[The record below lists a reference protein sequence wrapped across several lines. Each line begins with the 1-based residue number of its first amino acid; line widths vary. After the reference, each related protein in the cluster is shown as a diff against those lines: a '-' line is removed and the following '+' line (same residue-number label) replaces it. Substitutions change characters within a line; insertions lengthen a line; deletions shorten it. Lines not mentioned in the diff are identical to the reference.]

1 MSLFDIIFKN
11 RPKEKGKYEGTF
23 KMLNGYTP
31 HFTTYNGSI
40 YESQLIRAAI
50 NIRAVHTAKLK
61 VEVKGAARP
70 ALQNKL
76 KHGPNQFQ
84 TWYQFLYRL
93 STILDIHNTAFI
105 CPVYDRFGEP
115 SGIIC
120 PLPNSCEIIQYND
133 VPYLRYEFS
142 NGQRAAIELDY
153 CGIMTKF
160 QYKDDFFGETNHALY
175 PTLDLIHVQNEGI
188 QEGVKSAATYRFWA
202 QVNNFTKADDLAK
215 ERQRFTEENFS
226 KDSKG
231 GGLLLFPNTYTN
243 INQVKADPWIISTEE
258 EALIKANVFDYFNVN
273 EDLLQSSVY
282 GDKWVAA
289 YEGICEPFAI
299 QFSEVVTRMLFTF
312 REQSQGNFVMAS
324 ANRLQY
330 MSNREKLSVSAQLA
344 DRGILN
350 RDEVREIWNLPPL
363 PNGEGQEYIIRGEYW
378 NATDKINSNSEGSN
392 EDEEQGDKVL

>member
-1 MSLFDIIFKN
+1 MGLFDVFFKN
-11 RPKEKGKYEGTF
+11 RPKEKGTYESAF

-31 HFTTYNGSI
+31 HFSSYYGSI

-50 NIRAVHTAKLK
+50 NVRATHIAKLK
-61 VEVKGAARP
+61 VETFGAAKP
-70 ALQNKL
+70 MLQNKL

-84 TWYQFLYRL
+84 TWSQFMYRL

-105 CPVYDRFGEP
+105 CPVYDSYGEP
-115 SGIIC
+115 SGMIC
-120 PLPNSCEIIQYND
+120 PLPTSCDIVAYND
-133 VPYLRYEFS
+133 IPYLRYTFS
-142 NGQRAAIELDY
+142 NGQRAAIELEY

-160 QYKDDFFGETNHALY
+160 QYKDDFFGESNHALY
-175 PTLDLIHVQNEGI
+175 PTIDLIHIQNQGI

-215 ERQRFTEENFS
+215 ERQRFTEENFA
-226 KDSKG
+226 KDSNA

-243 INQVKADPWIISTEE
+243 INQVKADPWVISTEE

-299 QFSEVVTRMLFTF
+299 QFSEVTTKMLFTF

-330 MSNREKLSVSAQLA
+330 MSNKEKLEVSSQLA

-363 PNGEGQEYIIRGEYW
+363 PDGEGQEYIIRGEYK
-378 NATDKINSNSEGSN
+378 NASDQINEGEG
-392 EDEEQGDKVL
+392 EDEQ

>member
-1 MSLFDIIFKN
+1 MGLFDFLFKN
-11 RPKEKGKYEGTF
+11 RPKEEGKYEGTF

-31 HFTTYNGSI
+31 HFSTYYGSI

-50 NIRAVHTAKLK
+50 NVRAIHTAKLK
-61 VEVKGAARP
+61 VEIQGAARP

-84 TWYQFLYRL
+84 TWYQFMYRL

-105 CPVYDRFGEP
+105 CPVYDQYGEP
-115 SGIIC
+115 SGIVA
-120 PLPNSCEIIQYND
+120 PLPQSCEIVQYGN

-142 NGQRAAIELDY
+142 SGERAAIELAY

-160 QYKDDFFGETNHALY
+160 QYRDDFFGESNHALF
-175 PTLDLIHVQNEGI
+175 PTIDLIHIQNQGI
-188 QEGVKSAATYRFWA
+188 EEGVKSAATYRFWA

-215 ERQRFTEENFS
+215 ERQRFTEENFAR
-226 KDSKG
+226 DSKA

-243 INQVKADPWIISTEE
+243 INQVKADPWVISAEE
-258 EALIKANVFDYFNVN
+258 EKLIKANVFDYFNVN
-273 EDLLQSSVY
+273 EELLQSSVY

-299 QFSEVVTRMLFTF
+299 QFSEVVTKMLFTF

-330 MSNREKLSVSAQLA
+330 MSNKEKLEVSAQLA

-363 PNGEGQEYIIRGEYW
+363 PDGEGQAYIIRGEYW
-378 NATDKINSNSEGSN
+378 NADEKINEEDTTDESE
-392 EDEEQGDKVL
+392 